1 MGETAYAFLIVAAS
15 IAALLGLILRARI
28 PAFLALLLVS
38 IGFGIVY
45 GMEPGAIIRSIQ
57 SGMGGTLG
65 FVAVVVGLGAMLG
78 ALLESSGGIRALTNG
93 MLSAFGEKRAPVAL
107 GFVGFVVAIP
117 VFLDVALIILAPVLY
132 GLKAKTGRPIVAF
145 AIPLLAG
152 LAVSHAFIPPTPG
165 PIAVAEIL
173 GADLGWVILL
183 GAVTGLPAM
192 LIAGPLFAR
201 WLEARPE
208 FMDTG
213 PGITAGGEDPGPHPA
228 GFSLALAIVLIPLA
242 LILAGTVV
250 DAFARAGNPIL
261 PGAVASAV
269 TFIGHPFVALMIAC
283 LIAWF
288 AFGPGRGVP
297 ADRLRTAMLKGL
309 EPAGVVVLITG
320 AGGAFKQ
327 ILVDSEAGMVLAAA
341 LTSTGL
347 SPLLFGFA
355 VAAIVR
361 IAQGSATVA
370 MLTAA
375 GLAAPVAQL
384 AGLEGASLAL
394 MVMAIASG
402 ATVLSHVNDSGF
414 WLVSRYLGLT
424 ESQTLRSWT
433 ISATLVGLTGLS
445 MTLAL
450 SLFV

>member
-1 MGETAYAFLIVAAS
+1 MGETGYALITVAAS
-15 IAALLGLILRARI
+15 IAALLGLILRVRM

-38 IGFGIVY
+38 AGFGIVY
-45 GMEPGAIIRSIQ
+45 GMSPGVIIRSIQ

-78 ALLESSGGIRALTNG
+78 ALLEASGGVRALSGG
-93 MLSAFGEKRAPVAL
+93 MLKAFGERRAPLAM

-132 GLKAKTGRPIVAF
+132 GLSRRTGRPLVAF

-165 PIAVAEIL
+165 PIAVADIL
-173 GADLGWVILL
+173 GADLGLVIAF
-183 GAVTGLPAM
+183 GALTGLPAM

-201 WLEARPE
+201 WLERRAEFQVAAPE
-208 FMDTG
+208 E
-213 PGITAGGEDPGPHPA
+213 EDAAEEGVGFPA
-228 GFSLALAIVLIPLA
+228 ALGVVLLPLA
-242 LILAGTVV
+242 LILIGTLV
-250 DAFARAGNPIL
+250 DALGKAGLIVLPERVAGFIVFA
-261 PGAVASAV
+261 
-269 TFIGHPFVALMIAC
+269 GHPFIALMLAC
-283 LIAWF
+283 LLAWF
-288 AFGPGRGVP
+288 VFGRLRGVAP
-297 ADRLRTAMLKGL
+297 NALTEAMVKAL

-327 ILVDSEAGMVLAAA
+327 ILVDSEAGAALAAT
-341 LTSTGL
+341 LTATGM

-355 VAAIVR
+355 VAAIIRV
-361 IAQGSATVA
+361 AQGSATVA

-375 GLAAPVAQL
+375 GIAAPVAEI
-384 AGLEGASLAL
+384 AGLSAGGAAL

-414 WLVSRYLGLT
+414 WLVSRYLRLT
-424 ESQTLRSWT
+424 EAQTLRSWT
-433 ISATLVGLTGLS
+433 VTSTLVGLVGLA
-445 MTLAL
+445 MTLLL